1 MLKYERDEKDAL
13 IVKNAY
19 LQKMIQIITKF
30 YEDLIDKY
38 VTDKTT
44 RKEIASKLIKAI
56 AEGTLKNQTDDEL
69 II

>member
-1 MLKYERDEKDAL
+1 MFKYERDKIDTL

-19 LQKMIQIITKF
+19 LQNMIQIISKF

-38 VTDKTT
+38 VTDETI
-44 RKEIASKLIKAI
+44 RKEITSKLIKAI
-56 AEGTLKNQTDDEL
+56 AEGSLKNQTDDEL

>member
-1 MLKYERDEKDAL
+1 MLKYERDEMDTL

-19 LQKMIQIITKF
+19 LQKMIQIMSEF

-38 VTDKTT
+38 VTDKTI
-44 RKEIASKLIKAI
+44 RKEITTKLIKAI
-56 AEGTLKNQTDDEL
+56 AEGTPKNQTGDEL

>member
-1 MLKYERDEKDAL
+1 MLRYERDKMDEL

-19 LQKMIQIITKF
+19 LQNMIQIISEF

-38 VTDKTT
+38 ITDETI
-44 RKEIASKLIKAI
+44 RKEITSKLIKAI
-56 AEGTLKNQTDDEL
+56 AKGTSKNQTDEEL